1 MKSGSRSL
9 GIAFSDGDD
18 RSWIAGALV
27 RTNGRVDDLIG
38 GTCTV
43 GGTDATASV
52 IDLVERLDREDARRL
67 VIAGVAPAWFNL
79 VDIEAIHRAVDRP
92 VISVS
97 FEASPGLEPALRE
110 QFDGD
115 ALAARLATY
124 RSLPDRRGTTA
135 PFVRA
140 VGLDPDRAADV
151 VREVTVD
158 DDDRPEPVR
167 VAKRAARAFRRFA
180 AEQQ

>member
-1 MKSGSRSL
+1 M
-9 GIAFSDGDD
+9 
-18 RSWIAGALV
+18 
-27 RTNGRVDDLIG
+27 
-38 GTCTV
+38 
-43 GGTDATASV
+43 
-52 IDLVERLDREDARRL
+52 
-67 VIAGVAPAWFNL
+67 
-79 VDIEAIHRAVDRP
+79 VDIGVIHRAVDRP

-110 QFDGD
+110 QFEGG

-140 VGLDPDRAADV
+140 VGIDPDRAADI